1 MVKFK
6 LYFFRSLERQ
16 AQVTRNEDPAAKTAS
31 PFRLFFFFS
40 RIFLFSR
47 REQEAPYADGC
58 SQIEILQTL
67 KEHGGSGL
75 LPSGSED
82 RAPLSEA
89 FVGFVADCLRVKPE
103 VS

>member
-1 MVKFK
+1 MA
-6 LYFFRSLERQ
+6 LNY
-16 AQVTRNEDPAAKTAS
+16 A
-31 PFRLFFFFS
+31 
-40 RIFLFSR
+40 

-75 LPSGSED
+75 LPSGTAD
-82 RAPLSEA
+82 RAPLSDA

-103 VS
+103 VGWNGLAVDHAGLVWDTWC